1 MGVFRTAWFGAPPCL
16 FFSAI
21 LQKTIFL
28 TTGKKKL
35 SFSCQ
40 KSIPS
45 CYNNRNTPQKAV
57 TSSLHFGSN
66 LNGMNTQSF
75 EQKYLQLTPRLY
87 SVAFS
92 VLGNAEDA
100 EDAVQETFARLWE
113 KRNELERMENAEGYF
128 MTTLRH
134 ISLNMLRNRRAAADI
149 AEAHNAP
156 TDIDATTAQA
166 EMEHRETHGLLKRL
180 LARLSPRSRRVVAL
194 RHVGECSFHDMA
206 EITGET
212 EVNLRM
218 ILSRARRQLRAAY
231 EEEMKH
237 G

>member
-1 MGVFRTAWFGAPPCL
+1 
-16 FFSAI
+16 
-21 LQKTIFL
+21 
-28 TTGKKKL
+28 
-35 SFSCQ
+35 
-40 KSIPS
+40 
-45 CYNNRNTPQKAV
+45 
-57 TSSLHFGSN
+57 
-66 LNGMNTQSF
+66 MNTQSF

-92 VLGNAEDA
+92 ILGNAEDA
-100 EDAVQETFARLWE
+100 EDAVQDTFARLWE

-134 ISLNMLRNRRAAADI
+134 ISLNMLRNRRAVADI
-149 AEAHNAP
+149 AEAHA
-156 TDIDATTAQA
+156 ATAQA

>member
-1 MGVFRTAWFGAPPCL
+1 
-16 FFSAI
+16 
-21 LQKTIFL
+21 
-28 TTGKKKL
+28 
-35 SFSCQ
+35 
-40 KSIPS
+40 
-45 CYNNRNTPQKAV
+45 
-57 TSSLHFGSN
+57 
-66 LNGMNTQSF
+66 MNTQSF

-100 EDAVQETFARLWE
+100 EDAVQDTFARLWE

-134 ISLNMLRNRRAAADI
+134 ISLNMLRNRHAATDI
-149 AEAHNAP
+149 AEAQ
-156 TDIDATTAQA
+156 DIDVATAQA

-180 LARLSPRSRRVVAL
+180 LARLSPRSRRVVTL

-237 G
+237 E

>member
-1 MGVFRTAWFGAPPCL
+1 
-16 FFSAI
+16 
-21 LQKTIFL
+21 
-28 TTGKKKL
+28 
-35 SFSCQ
+35 
-40 KSIPS
+40 
-45 CYNNRNTPQKAV
+45 
-57 TSSLHFGSN
+57 
-66 LNGMNTQSF
+66 MNTQNF

-92 VLGNAEDA
+92 VLDNAEDA

-134 ISLNMLRNRRAAADI
+134 ISLNMLRNRHAAADI

-156 TDIDATTAQA
+156 TDIDAATAQA

-194 RHVGECSFHDMA
+194 RHIGECSFHDMA

>member
-1 MGVFRTAWFGAPPCL
+1 
-16 FFSAI
+16 
-21 LQKTIFL
+21 
-28 TTGKKKL
+28 
-35 SFSCQ
+35 
-40 KSIPS
+40 
-45 CYNNRNTPQKAV
+45 
-57 TSSLHFGSN
+57 
-66 LNGMNTQSF
+66 MNTQSF

-100 EDAVQETFARLWE
+100 EDAVQDTFARLWE

-134 ISLNMLRNRRAAADI
+134 ISLNMLRNRHAAADI
-149 AEAHNAP
+149 TEAHNAP
-156 TDIDATTAQA
+156 TDIDAATAQA

-180 LARLSPRSRRVVAL
+180 LARLSPRS

>member
-1 MGVFRTAWFGAPPCL
+1 
-16 FFSAI
+16 
-21 LQKTIFL
+21 
-28 TTGKKKL
+28 
-35 SFSCQ
+35 
-40 KSIPS
+40 
-45 CYNNRNTPQKAV
+45 
-57 TSSLHFGSN
+57 
-66 LNGMNTQSF
+66 MNTQSF

-149 AEAHNAP
+149 AEAHNAL
-156 TDIDATTAQA
+156 TDIDAATAQA

-180 LARLSPRSRRVVAL
+180 LARPLPAVAPRCGPAPRWRMQFPRHGRDYGGNGGEPENDSLPRPPTIAGGLRR
-194 RHVGECSFHDMA
+194 GN
-206 EITGET
+206 ET
-212 EVNLRM
+212 R
-218 ILSRARRQLRAAY
+218 IIQRPQ
-231 EEEMKH
+231 H
-237 G
+237 

>member
-1 MGVFRTAWFGAPPCL
+1 
-16 FFSAI
+16 
-21 LQKTIFL
+21 
-28 TTGKKKL
+28 
-35 SFSCQ
+35 
-40 KSIPS
+40 
-45 CYNNRNTPQKAV
+45 
-57 TSSLHFGSN
+57 
-66 LNGMNTQSF
+66 MNTQSF

-92 VLGNAEDA
+92 VLDNA

-134 ISLNMLRNRRAAADI
+134 ISLNVLRNRHAAADI
-149 AEAHNAP
+149 AEAHNAL
-156 TDIDATTAQA
+156 TDIDAATAQA
-166 EMEHRETHGLLKRL
+166 EMEHRETHSLLKRL
-180 LARLSPRSRRVVAL
+180 LARLSPRSRR
-194 RHVGECSFHDMA
+194 VGECSFHDMA